1 MPALPAAFRGSLAA
15 LAFAAALALPA
26 RAVPR
31 QFLPVGDPL
40 EAELRVLDLY
50 APSPAAGRLALPS
63 LHSRPLRLFE
73 LMGAG
78 AYVAPHGARGIALAR
93 LERALQRDATPA
105 FASDA
110 APRSTP
116 RLLQLAYP
124 GEQRAELSVGL
135 EGEAAWTD
143 AEGEDRS
150 RLADGSGAHVRA
162 TFQVDRWIGHAHAW
176 LGQLRDVTAFSDAL
190 VAGTDFA
197 ASTEDSWL
205 AYDGGTAWSLQLGR
219 SRWHWGPGEE
229 GSLLLSKTS
238 APLSGMMLH
247 VRIEPLRAD
256 ATIFNATT
264 APGLGEQLAAH
275 RLEWQP
281 RDGLRVGI
289 AEAAR
294 YRASGWQ
301 GLYASGLVPYSVAQ
315 RLLDQDGAD
324 STGDL
329 RNNVLVALD
338 AAVRIADG
346 SRAYGELL
354 VDDLHAK
361 SGDFPNKL
369 AWQLG
374 WDGAGEI
381 RGTRLTWNAEYTRL
395 SRFVYTSY
403 FGRSFTAQDRPLG
416 FPTGPDA
423 ARFRVR
429 ASWDPDADWQF
440 TVIASRTERGESG
453 LGSAFVPGSPVPD
466 VLEFA
471 GVPETTRALEGAV
484 RWWPASGVDCTLRAG
499 REWRTNDGH
508 VAGLSRA
515 AWRGALA
522 LRLVR

>member
-1 MPALPAAFRGSLAA
+1 MSSLLRRGLAPFA
-15 LAFAAALALPA
+15 LATALALPA
-26 RAVPR
+26 HAAPG
-31 QFLPVGDPL
+31 QYLPVGDPL

-73 LMGAG
+73 LMAG
-78 AYVAPHGARGIALAR
+78 GPAAAPRGARGIAVAR
-93 LERALQRDATPA
+93 LERALQRDATAA
-105 FASDA
+105 FASGD

-116 RLLQLAYP
+116 RVLQLAYP
-124 GEQRAELSVGL
+124 GEQRVEFSAGL
-135 EGEAAWTD
+135 EGEASWTD
-143 AEGEDRS
+143 AAGEDRS
-150 RLADGSGAHVRA
+150 ALADGSGAHLRV

-190 VAGTDFA
+190 VADTDLA

-205 AYDGGTAWSLQLGR
+205 AYDGGPAWSLQVGR

-247 VRIEPLRAD
+247 LRIAPLRAD
-256 ATIFNATT
+256 ATIFNATV

-281 RDGLRVGI
+281 WDGVRLGI

-294 YRASGWQ
+294 YHASGWQ
-301 GLYASGLVPYSVAQ
+301 GVYASGLIPYSVAQ
-315 RLLDQDGAD
+315 RLLNQDAPG
-324 STGDL
+324 GGEEL
-329 RNNVLVALD
+329 RNNVMVALD
-338 AAVRIADG
+338 ASVRIADG

-361 SGDFPNKL
+361 SADFPNKL

-403 FGRSFTAQDRPLG
+403 FGRAFTAQDRPLG
-416 FPTGPDA
+416 FPAGPDA

-429 ASWDPDADWQF
+429 AGWDPNADWQVG
-440 TVIASRTERGESG
+440 VIASRTERGEGG
-453 LGSAFVPGSPVPD
+453 LASAFVPGTPVPGIFD
-466 VLEFA
+466 FEGTAETARVLE
-471 GVPETTRALEGAV
+471 GSV
-484 RWWPASGVDCTLRAG
+484 RWWPASGVDCSVRAG
-499 REWRTNDGH
+499 REWRDNAGH
-508 VAGLSRA
+508 VAGLARA

-522 LRLVR
+522 LRLTR

>member
-1 MPALPAAFRGSLAA
+1 MSAALRSSLAA
-15 LAFAAALALPA
+15 LALAAALATSA
-26 RAVPR
+26 HAAPR
-31 QFLPVGDPL
+31 QYLPVGDPL

-50 APSPAAGRLALPS
+50 APSPAGGRLTLPS

-73 LMGAG
+73 LMAAG
-78 AYVAPHGARGIALAR
+78 PPAPARGARGIATAR
-93 LERALQRDATPA
+93 LERALQRDATAA

-110 APRSTP
+110 VPRSTP
-116 RLLQLAYP
+116 RALQLAYP
-124 GEQRAELSVGL
+124 GEQRVELSAAL

-143 AEGEDRS
+143 AAGEDRS
-150 RLADGSGAHVRA
+150 TLADGSGAHLRA
-162 TFQVDRWIGHAHAW
+162 TFQVDRWIGHSHVW
-176 LGQLRDVTAFSDAL
+176 LGQLRDVTSFSDAL

-205 AYDGGTAWSLQLGR
+205 AYDGGPSWSLQLGR

-229 GSLLLSKTS
+229 SSLLLSKSS
-238 APLSGMMLH
+238 APLSGLMLH

-264 APGLGEQLAAH
+264 SPGAGEQLAAH

-281 RDGLRVGI
+281 RDGVRLGI

-301 GLYASGLVPYSVAQ
+301 GLYASGLVPYSIVQ
-315 RLLDQDGAD
+315 RLVDQDGRD
-324 STGDL
+324 STGAT
-329 RNNVLVALD
+329 RNNVLIALD
-338 AAVRIADG
+338 ASVRIADG

-361 SGDFPNKL
+361 SADFPNKL

-381 RGTRLTWNAEYTRL
+381 RGTRVTWNAEYTRL

-403 FGRSFTAQDRPLG
+403 FGRAFTAQDRPLG

-423 ARFRVR
+423 ARFRAR
-429 ASWDPDADWQF
+429 ASWDPNPDWQF
-440 TVIASRTERGESG
+440 SAIASRTERGEGG
-453 LGSAFVPGSPVPD
+453 LASAFVPGAPVPD
-466 VLEFA
+466 VFEFEGTA
-471 GVPETTRALEGAV
+471 ETTRTLEGAA
-484 RWWPASGVDCTLRAG
+484 RWWPASGVDCTVRAG
-499 REWRTNDGH
+499 REWRANAGH
-508 VAGLSRA
+508 AAGVSRA
-515 AWRGALA
+515 AWRGTLA
-522 LRLVR
+522 VRLTR